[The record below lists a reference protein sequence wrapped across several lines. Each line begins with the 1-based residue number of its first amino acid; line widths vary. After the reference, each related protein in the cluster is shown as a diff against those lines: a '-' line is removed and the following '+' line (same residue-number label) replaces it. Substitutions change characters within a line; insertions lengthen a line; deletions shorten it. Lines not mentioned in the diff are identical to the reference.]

1 MQAYSLCR
9 LVGQIDGDD
18 LTPQEWNQ
26 MINTIIEQGMM
37 GLPADAL
44 NDDTVN

>member
-1 MQAYSLCR
+1 VQAFSLCR

-18 LTPQEWNQ
+18 LPPQEGNQ

-37 GLPADAL
+37 SLSADAL